1 MKSFEHYE
9 EKEEFLPLN
18 EEETHKENKV
28 KQKIIYPEQIGDFW
42 MREIEGFSVDEVML
56 EIYIS
61 TKDGLR
67 KYDYFTEDERALPNG
82 AIKPPLYLEE
92 LKAIGPGKYL
102 IRLRHMKTGKIL
114 GVQTI
119 KIAPEADVADEK
131 PIETRPVEKSSI
143 EAEIYKQLLEQ
154 NRMLLEKMLS
164 VLVEKKPQE
173 NRDTSF
179 DALKEAFTKGLEIA
193 SNIKSKEIEAQ
204 LEEIRSKREIELK
217 RMEQEHE
224 IRKLKLQEG
233 VSVGDVLDKLEE
245 QGKEKEKNT
254 FLDFIFGITNALDK
268 LNQFVSSLGLGQG
281 GNVNQEPFRKHTEHY
296 EPSQDVEVEEEEF
309 AELFEE
315 QEDKQEDEKNKE
327 VKNDLLNT

>member
-1 MKSFEHYE
+1 MGNFEHYE
-9 EKEEFLPLN
+9 EEVLN
-18 EEETHKENKV
+18 EKV
-28 KQKIIYPEQIGDFW
+28 NNVKNQVKVIYPEQIGDFW
-42 MREIEGFSVDEVML
+42 MREIEGYSVDEVML

-61 TKDGLR
+61 TKDGLK

-102 IRLRHMKTGKIL
+102 IRLRHIKTGKIL

-119 KIAPEADVADEK
+119 KIAPEIDVVEEK
-131 PIETRPVEKSSI
+131 PVEVKNVEKSSV

-154 NRMLLEKMLS
+154 NRMLLEKMLV
-164 VLVEKKPQE
+164 VLLEKKPQE
-173 NRDTSF
+173 SKETSF

-204 LEEIRSKREIELK
+204 LEEIRSRREIELK

-254 FLDFIFGITNALDK
+254 FLDFILGITNALDK
-268 LNQFVSSLGLGQG
+268 LNQFVASLGLGQG
-281 GNVNQEPFRKHTEHY
+281 GNVNQEPFRKSSQPY
-296 EPSQDVEVEEEEF
+296 EPSQDFEVEEDF
-309 AELFEE
+309 AEIFEDN
-315 QEDKQEDEKNKE
+315 QEKQEEAENKENKE
-327 VKNDLLNT
+327 VEDDLHNT